1 MIEYIFLI
9 LFFLAAFAN
18 VFGEYKENNTI
29 KLCSKPLL
37 MPFLILFYIFGII
50 EATNLTQVDWL
61 IVVALIGGWIGDVFL
76 LFVQNDKSE
85 KENKKWFLV
94 GMIAFLVNQILYI
107 VSFFLSI
114 SDIASFNTWAFFLL
128 GPALIMLIYM
138 VPRPI
143 KNAAEMKIPL
153 LAYMLIILTM
163 HIAAV
168 LRLAEFQGLPFIFVY
183 IGSIS
188 FIYSDASIAV
198 NQWDKKIRKFGVIS
212 MATYILAQFFIVLG
226 VFFTALL

>member
-1 MIEYIFLI
+1 MIEFIFLG
-9 LFFLAAFAN
+9 LFFIAAIIN
-18 VFGEYKENNTI
+18 VLGEYKENNTI
-29 KLCSKPLL
+29 KLFSKPLL
-37 MPFLILFYIFGII
+37 MPFLILFYIFGIL
-50 EATNLTQVDWL
+50 EGASLAQVDWL
-61 IVVALIGGWIGDVFL
+61 IVVALIGGWAGDVFL
-76 LFVQNDKSE
+76 MLDTK
-85 KENKKWFLV
+85 KKWFLY

-114 SDIASFNTWAFFLL
+114 SDFANFDLWALFLL

-138 VPRPI
+138 APKPI

-153 LAYMLIILTM
+153 LVYMTVILTM

-168 LRLAEFQGLPFIFVY
+168 LRLAEFQGLAFTFVY

-188 FIYSDASIAV
+188 FIFSDASIAV
-198 NQWDKKIRKFGVIS
+198 NQWDKKMRKFGAIS

-226 VFFTALL
+226 LLFSALL